1 MASSKT
7 RPLRHR
13 DSDGLLV
20 EQRRF
25 FQSLADCGDPRR
37 ACEES
42 QITWTRLKTWL
53 ARDRAFGEAWDR
65 ALGPSVDT
73 VRELLETSATK
84 AAAVL
89 DEALDSDA
97 TIEHD
102 AVCPACAFLFTVRV
116 QIPNWQVRLRA
127 GEMILKGARVLR
139 EVKDINVEGT
149 VTHMTLEQRLAL
161 AAWKAGQ
168 HVTPQALTELRN
180 LGLLKETPALPEGST
195 A

>member
-13 DSDGLLV
+13 ASDGLLV

-97 TIEHD
+97 TVEHD
-102 AVCPACAFLFTVRV
+102 AVCP
-116 QIPNWQVRLRA
+116 Q
-127 GEMILKGARVLR
+127 
-139 EVKDINVEGT
+139 
-149 VTHMTLEQRLAL
+149 
-161 AAWKAGQ
+161 
-168 HVTPQALTELRN
+168 
-180 LGLLKETPALPEGST
+180 
-195 A
+195 